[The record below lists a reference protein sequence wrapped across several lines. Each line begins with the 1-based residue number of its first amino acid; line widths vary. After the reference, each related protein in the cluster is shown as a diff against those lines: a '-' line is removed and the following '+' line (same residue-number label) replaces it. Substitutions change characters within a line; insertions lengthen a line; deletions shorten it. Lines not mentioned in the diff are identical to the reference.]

1 MRKILFFLVI
11 NLLLIGCTNQ
21 EAYKDTSLPFDVRA
35 RDLVSRMTLDEKVS
49 QLRHDAKAIERLDVP
64 AYNWMNECLHGVALM
79 EGYAT
84 VFPQSIGMA
93 ASFNTDL
100 MYEAASIISDEA
112 RAMHHNGVRNS
123 EEGYVCGL
131 TFWSPNINLFRD
143 PRWGRGQETYGE
155 DPYLTGQM
163 AVSFVKGLQGDHP
176 KYLKTVS
183 TVKHYVVH
191 SGPEAL
197 RHEFNTISNERDFW
211 ETYMPHYIRS
221 IEEANVESVMC
232 AYSRLN
238 GESCCGSD
246 YLMNELLRDK
256 LGFEGYIVSDC
267 GSVSD
272 IYDEHHLVDSFTEA
286 AVLALKSGV
295 DLNCGRAMTFPY
307 DKLGEAVHKGML
319 DESYIDTA
327 AYRLMLARFKLGM
340 FDPAGMV
347 PYSKMPKSVID
358 SQNNKKVA
366 LQMAR
371 ESMVLLKNENN
382 LLPLDKDIKKIAMIG
397 PNADAHRMLY
407 GNYNGIP
414 SKPVSVLEGVMEKLP
429 KGRVLYSKGCELVA
443 EEDFKT
449 PIPSKYML
457 TPDKQKGLLASY
469 HPNKTFS
476 GRPRHTRIEQQLI
489 LWDEFGPP
497 FKDLEIDNFSVR
509 WEGYVLFPETA
520 SYTISAEASP
530 HYKIYIDDKLIADEE
545 RGGQFMQLQA
555 DRPYKIRVDF
565 VSDSDAFSIS
575 MVHALD
581 NSSLHI
587 NAFNAARN
595 ADAVILAVGTS
606 NLLEEEGL
614 DREEIELP
622 EIQQRLIKKIL
633 KLNKPTILVI
643 LSGSPVGLDEEIL
656 KAGAV
661 IEAWYPGQSGGRA
674 VADVIFG
681 DYNPAGRLPVTFY
694 KSTAQLPPYED
705 YDMENRT
712 YKYFRGEPLFE
723 FGHGLSYTSFAY
735 SDLKISDSV
744 RAGDDVKISVK
755 VKNTG
760 KMAGDEVVQVYVK
773 DLKASVRVP
782 QHSLQGFERIHLKPG
797 QAKTVTFNLSPENL
811 ALLNDDME
819 WMVEPGRYL
828 ISAGGRQPSKREYFE
843 GNYKDVVVKG
853 LVVTGENYT
862 VK

>member
-1 MRKILFFLVI
+1 MKVGLLLFVI
-11 NLLLIGCTNQ
+11 SVSLIGCANQ
-21 EAYKDTSLPFDVRA
+21 PQYKDTSLPFEARA
-35 RDLVSRMTLDEKVS
+35 RDIVARMTLDEKVS

-112 RAMHHNGVRNS
+112 RAMHHNGIRNS

-163 AVSFVKGLQGDHP
+163 AVSFVKGLQGGHP

-221 IEEANVESVMC
+221 IKEANVESVMC

-256 LGFEGYIVSDC
+256 LGFDGYIVSDC

-286 AVLALKSGV
+286 AVLAIKSGV

-307 DKLGEAVHKGML
+307 DKLGEAVRKGML

-340 FDPAGMV
+340 FDPPEMV
-347 PYSKMPKSVID
+347 PYSKMPKSAID
-358 SQNNKKVA
+358 SKKNKKVA

-371 ESMVLLKNENN
+371 ESIVLLKNENN
-382 LLPLDKDIKKIAMIG
+382 LLPFDKDIKKIVVIG

-414 SKPVSVLEGVMEKLP
+414 SNPVSVLEGVREKLA
-429 KGRVLYSKGCELVA
+429 KGRVLFSKGCELVA

-449 PIPSKYML
+449 PIPSKYLL

-469 HPNKTFS
+469 YPNKTFS
-476 GRPRHTRIEQQLI
+476 GRPLHTRVEQQLV

-497 FKDLEIDNFSVR
+497 FKDLEIDDFSVR
-509 WEGYVLFPETA
+509 WEGYLLFPETA
-520 SYTISAEASP
+520 SYEISADASP
-530 HYKIYIDDKLIADEE
+530 HYKIYIDDKLVADEK
-545 RGGQFMQLQA
+545 RGGKFMQLQA
-555 DRPYKIRVDF
+555 DRLYKIRVDF
-565 VSDSDAFSIS
+565 VSDSDEFGIM
-575 MVHALD
+575 MVHAPD
-581 NSSLHI
+581 NSSLQK
-587 NAFNAARN
+587 NAMQAARN

-622 EIQQRLIKKIL
+622 EIQQRLIKRIL
-633 KLNKPTILVI
+633 ELNKPTVLVL
-643 LSGSPVGLDEEIL
+643 LSGSPVGLDDEML
-656 KAGAV
+656 KVDAI
-661 IEAWYPGQSGGRA
+661 IEAWYPGQSGGTA
-674 VADVIFG
+674 IADVIFG

-712 YKYFRGEPLFE
+712 YKFFRGEPLFE

-735 SDLKISDSV
+735 SDLKIPDSI
-744 RAGDDVKISVK
+744 RAGDDVKVSVK
-755 VKNTG
+755 VRNTG
-760 KMAGDEVVQVYVK
+760 KMAGDEVVQVYIK
-773 DLKASVRVP
+773 DLDASVRVP
-782 QHSLQGFERIHLKPG
+782 LHSLQGFERIHLKPG
-797 QAKTVTFNLSPENL
+797 QAKTVTFNLLPENL
-811 ALLNDDME
+811 ALLNDDMK
-819 WMVEPGRYL
+819 WMVEPGRFL
-828 ISAGGRQPSKREYFE
+828 ISVGGRQAGQKENIE
-843 GNYKDVVVKG
+843 GDYKDIVTG
-853 LVVTGENYT
+853 ELVVTGGSYI
-862 VK
+862 VQ